1 MKEIATLIMCLAPAA
16 LLGLILAGA
25 DLLVRILFRH
35 CKPLRAWAIR
45 EIRLIEDWQ
54 EDEE

>member
-16 LLGLILAGA
+16 LLSLTLAGA